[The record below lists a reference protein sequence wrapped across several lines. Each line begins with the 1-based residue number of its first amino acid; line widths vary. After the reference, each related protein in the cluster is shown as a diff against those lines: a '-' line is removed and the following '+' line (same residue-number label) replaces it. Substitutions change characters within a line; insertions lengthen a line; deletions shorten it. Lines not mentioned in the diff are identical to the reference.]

1 MYNRLEMEQTQTDTI
16 NPFPLVQKSQK
27 SLLFPFKRNV
37 NCFYFAEKV
46 EIKFKNNLNGY
57 FFVKK
62 SVKSKFILS
71 WKKMLQIDFDQK
83 SILIVKEGVGVKQ
96 YQN

>member
-1 MYNRLEMEQTQTDTI
+1 MYRLEMEQTQTDSI
-16 NPFPLVQKSQK
+16 NPFPLVQ
-27 SLLFPFKRNV
+27 KRNV

-46 EIKFKNNLNGY
+46 EIKFKNNSNGY

-71 WKKMLQIDFDQK
+71 WKKMLQIVFDQK

>member
-1 MYNRLEMEQTQTDTI
+1 MYKKVRNHY
-16 NPFPLVQKSQK
+16 FF
-27 SLLFPFKRNV
+27 LLKEKV

-46 EIKFKNNLNGY
+46 EIKFKNNSNGY

-71 WKKMLQIDFDQK
+71 WKKMLQIVFDQK